1 MREVAVAFPTSEAAG
16 EVIAQQLRS
25 EGIFAR
31 VDRGLSGSYQVAQ
44 LGQITVF
51 VDEAHAKRAREIVDE
66 AGPRNRSRERR
77 R

>member
-1 MREVAVAFPTSEAAG
+1 MREVAVAFQTSEAAA
-16 EVIAQQLRS
+16 EVIADRLRS

-51 VDEAHAKRAREIVDE
+51 VDERHAKRAWEIVDQG
-66 AGPRNRSRERR
+66 GPRLKSRARR